1 VRRAWIPRSGEG
13 GADGQQWAARDFDS
27 SRAGAKGD
35 VAPFA
40 LWRRDIW
47 LHSVIGLFVLAYC
60 VSTIA
65 VSRRVVLTPSGT
77 EGLHRAE
84 TIPVIA
90 MILCAWR
97 WPGPTRSLVVHSASA
112 CWSTCG

>member
-1 VRRAWIPRSGEG
+1 MDNSGRPVISIHRAP
-13 GADGQQWAARDFDS
+13 ARKVTS
-27 SRAGAKGD
+27 L
-35 VAPFA
+35 PFA

-65 VSRRVVLTPSGT
+65 VSRPSGFNT
-77 EGLHRAE
+77 FWDGGVYTVAE

-97 WPGPTRSLVVHSASA
+97 WPACIATTRATRKPVPSGIRCRKRRPLRR
-112 CWSTCG
+112 